1 MQLIVRLHLERPI
14 GYFIWEVYMP
24 ASFIVLMSFTSFW
37 LDRSATPARVSLGVT
52 TVLTMTTLLSS
63 SDNNLPPTSYPKVFL
78 IPNQISKINNSNK
91 RFVIFTVYWNFPCWM
106 FPIYF
111 FGSNGIFSGQLL
123 RKKKSHQE
131 IAWIFKNF

>member
-1 MQLIVRLHLERPI
+1 MVNQTNSLTGDVFMQLIVRLHLERPI

-63 SDNNLPPTSYPKVFL
+63 SDNNLPPTSYPKVYFTSK
-78 IPNQISKINNSNK
+78 PN
-91 RFVIFTVYWNFPCWM
+91 
-106 FPIYF
+106 
-111 FGSNGIFSGQLL
+111 L
-123 RKKKSHQE
+123 
-131 IAWIFKNF
+131 KN

>member
-1 MQLIVRLHLERPI
+1 MVNQTNSLTGDVFMQLIVRLHLERPI

-63 SDNNLPPTSYPKVFL
+63 SDNNLPPTSYPKVYISISDQ
-78 IPNQISKINNSNK
+78 IPKSKK
-91 RFVIFTVYWNFPCWM
+91 Y
-106 FPIYF
+106 
-111 FGSNGIFSGQLL
+111 
-123 RKKKSHQE
+123 
-131 IAWIFKNF
+131 